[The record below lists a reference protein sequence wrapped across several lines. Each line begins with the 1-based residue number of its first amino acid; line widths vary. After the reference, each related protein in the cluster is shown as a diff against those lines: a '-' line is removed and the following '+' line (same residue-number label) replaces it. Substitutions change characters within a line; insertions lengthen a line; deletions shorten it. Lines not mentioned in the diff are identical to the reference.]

1 MVDTKKYPHITTM
14 LESFEKC
21 QQDEHPKCKL
31 KMVELW
37 ASNDSERKG
46 WIKVIEE

>member
-1 MVDTKKYPHITTM
+1 MVATKKYPHITTM

-37 ASNDSERKG
+37 A
-46 WIKVIEE
+46 